1 MNKILRI
8 SMIAVLALIANFS
21 FAGVSTID
29 FTKLSV
35 KTVSDVDNKEN
46 NGYTFTS
53 GDFTFT
59 AKKNK
64 GQAAPTQNANS
75 KDLRHYAK
83 NSITISGAKMT
94 KMVFTMSEAGK
105 RQWATV
111 TASEGTMTVDKT
123 NGTTTWENTNGS
135 SSVTLTVGD
144 KNDNGTNKSKTAG
157 QFNVDKV
164 DITSDGQ
171 GGGETPTP
179 PAEETKAENI
189 AAFKALASGTTATL
203 TLKNA
208 QVVYK
213 NVYTTKKS
221 GATNTEYYVR
231 DASGAI
237 QFFNTDL
244 ELNVNQVINGTVEV
258 TYSLFNE
265 LPEATKTANTSA
277 EKLTITDGETA
288 VPTKVTVADL
298 TSNKYLCD
306 LVTVEN
312 ANIISETSGTYTNQ
326 YLTNGTDKVMI
337 YDKFKTEISITDGEG
352 LDVTG
357 ILVTTKLSGNI
368 IKELAPISAPI
379 PTGINNITTDA
390 TLENA
395 PAFNL
400 AGQKVGKAYKG
411 VVIKAGKKFIQK

>member
-8 SMIAVLALIANFS
+8 SMIAVLALIANVS

-29 FTKLSV
+29 FTKLAV
-35 KTVSDVDNKEN
+35 KTVSDENNKEN

-64 GQAAPTQNANS
+64 GQAAPTQNANT

-83 NSITISGAKMT
+83 NTITISGAKMT
-94 KMVFTMSEAGK
+94 KMVFTMSDAGK
-105 RQWATV
+105 KQWATV

-144 KNDNGTNKSKTAG
+144 NNDFGSNTKKKAG

-213 NVYTTKKS
+213 NVYTTKS

-244 ELNVNQVINGTVEV
+244 ELNVNQIINGTVEV
-258 TYSLFNE
+258 KYTLYNE
-265 LPEATKTANTSA
+265 MTEATKTANTSA

-306 LVTVEN
+306 LLTVEN

-337 YDKFKTEISITDGEG
+337 YDKFKTKTNITDGEG
-352 LDVTG
+352 FDVTG
-357 ILVTTKLSGNI
+357 IFVTAKLSGNI
-368 IKELAPISAPI
+368 IKEFAPISAPV
-379 PTGINNITTDA
+379 PTGIKDITTEAADA
-390 TLENA
+390 NA
-395 PAFNL
+395 PAYNL
-400 AGQKVGKAYKG
+400 SGQRVGKNAKG
-411 VVIKAGKKFIQK
+411 VLIKNGKKYVVK

>member
-1 MNKILRI
+1 MIKILRI
-8 SMIAVLALIANFS
+8 SMIAVLALIANVS

-29 FTKLSV
+29 FTKLAV
-35 KTVSDVDNKEN
+35 KTVSDENNKEN

-83 NSITISGAKMT
+83 NTITISGAKMT
-94 KMVFTMSEAGK
+94 KMVFTMSDAGK
-105 RQWATV
+105 KQWATV

-144 KNDNGTNKSKTAG
+144 KNDFGTNKNKTAG

-213 NVYTTKKS
+213 NVYTTKS
-221 GATNTEYYVR
+221 GTNTEYYVR

-258 TYSLFNE
+258 TYSPFNE
-265 LPEATKTANTSA
+265 MPEAKKTANTSA
-277 EKLTITDGETA
+277 EKLTITDGEAA

-312 ANIISETSGTYTNQ
+312 ANIISETAETHTNQ

-337 YDKFKTEISITDGEG
+337 YNKFKTNVTISEGEG
-352 LDVTG
+352 YDVTG
-357 ILVTTKLSGNI
+357 VLVTAKLSGKI
-368 IKELAPISAPI
+368 VKELAPISTPV
-379 PTGINNITTDA
+379 PTGINNITTEATDA
-390 TLENA
+390 NA
-395 PAFNL
+395 PAYNL
-400 AGQKVGKAYKG
+400 AGQRVGKNAKG
-411 VVIKAGKKFIQK
+411 VLIKNGKKYVVK

>member
-8 SMIAVLALIANFS
+8 SMIAVLALIANVS

-35 KTVSDVDNKEN
+35 KTVSDADNKEN
-46 NGYTFTS
+46 NGYSFTS

-59 AKKNK
+59 AKKNN
-64 GQAAPTQNANS
+64 GQTAPTQNGNS

-105 RQWATV
+105 KQWATV

-144 KNDNGTNKSKTAG
+144 NNDFGSNTKKKAG

-213 NVYTTKKS
+213 NVYTTKS

-244 ELNVNQVINGTVEV
+244 ELNVNQIINGTVEV
-258 TYSLFNE
+258 KYTLYNE
-265 LPEATKTANTSA
+265 MTEATKTANTSA

-337 YDKFKTEISITDGEG
+337 YDKFKTKTSITDGEG

-357 ILVTTKLSGNI
+357 ILVTAKLSGNI
-368 IKELAPISAPI
+368 INELAPISAPI

-411 VVIKAGKKFIQK
+411 VVIKAGKKFVQK

>member
-1 MNKILRI
+1 MIKILRI
-8 SMIAVLALIANFS
+8 SMIAVLALIANVS

-29 FTKLSV
+29 FTKLAV
-35 KTVSDVDNKEN
+35 KTVSDENNKEN

-64 GQAAPTQNANS
+64 GQAAPTQNANT

-83 NSITISGAKMT
+83 NTITISGAKMT
-94 KMVFTMSEAGK
+94 KMVFTMSDAGK
-105 RQWATV
+105 KQWATV

-144 KNDNGTNKSKTAG
+144 KNDFGTNKNKTAG

-179 PAEETKAENI
+179 PAEEAKAENI

-213 NVYTTKKS
+213 NVYTTKS
-221 GATNTEYYVR
+221 GTNTEYYVR

-258 TYSLFNE
+258 TYSPFNE
-265 LPEATKTANTSA
+265 LPEAKKTANTSA

-337 YDKFKTEISITDGEG
+337 YNKFKTNVTISEGEG
-352 LDVTG
+352 YDVTG
-357 ILVTTKLSGNI
+357 VLVTAKLSGKI
-368 IKELAPISAPI
+368 VKELAPISTPV
-379 PTGINNITTDA
+379 PTGINNITTEATDA
-390 TLENA
+390 NA
-395 PAFNL
+395 SAYNL
-400 AGQKVGKAYKG
+400 AGQRVGKNAKG
-411 VVIKAGKKFIQK
+411 VLIKNGKKYVVK

>member
-21 FAGVSTID
+21 FGQEVTLD
-29 FTKLSV
+29 FT
-35 KTVSDVDNKEN
+35 N
-46 NGYTFTS
+46 N
-53 GDFTFT
+53 
-59 AKKNK
+59 
-64 GQAAPTQNANS
+64 
-75 KDLRHYAK
+75 
-83 NSITISGAKMT
+83 
-94 KMVFTMSEAGK
+94 
-105 RQWATV
+105 
-111 TASEGTMTVDKT
+111 
-123 NGTTTWENTNGS
+123 TTWKFPEGNTNGATEAAQFS
-135 SSVTLTVGD
+135 
-144 KNDNGTNKSKTAG
+144 NGTYTITVEAPKAYYWLPSNSALLYGKKDATITLPKFNFDVERIDIIGAAGASGKTTRNIFVGNTAVSTETTSAKG
-157 QFNVDKV
+157 THEYEIKADNQAANTEYIIKV
-164 DITSDGQ
+164 TNANNDQIQKILIWKKGTTKPT
-171 GGGETPTP
+171 ETPT
-179 PAEETKAENI
+179 AANI
-189 AAFKALASGTTATL
+189 AAFKALTSGTTATL

-213 NVYTTKKS
+213 NVYTTNS

-244 ELNVNQVINGTVEV
+244 ELNVNQIINGTVEV
-258 TYSLFNE
+258 KYTLYNE
-265 LPEATKTANTSA
+265 MTEATKTANTSA
-277 EKLTITDGETA
+277 DKLTITDGEAA

-298 TSNKYLCD
+298 TTDKYLCD

-312 ANIISETSGTYTNQ
+312 ANIISETSGTHTNQ
-326 YLTNGTDKVMI
+326 YLTNGTEKVMI
-337 YDKFKTEISITDGEG
+337 YDKFKTNTSITDGEG

-357 ILVTTKLSGNI
+357 ILVTAKLSGNVV
-368 IKELAPISAPI
+368 KELAPISAPI

-411 VVIKAGKKFIQK
+411 VVIKAGKKFVQK

>member
-1 MNKILRI
+1 MNKILRY
-8 SMIAVLALIANFS
+8 SFIAILAFICNFAL
-21 FAGVSTID
+21 AGETTID

-35 KTVSDVDNKEN
+35 KTTDD
-46 NGYTFTS
+46 GYTLKS
-53 GDFTFT
+53 GDFTF
-59 AKKNK
+59 AAVKNN
-64 GQAAPTQNANS
+64 GGTAPTQNNNS

-83 NSITISGAKMT
+83 NTLTITGAKMT
-94 KMVFTMSEAGK
+94 KMVFTMSDAGK
-105 RQWATV
+105 KQWATV

-123 NGTTTWENTNGS
+123 KGTATWENTNGS

-144 KNDNGTNKSKTAG
+144 NNDFGSNTKKKAG
-157 QFNVDKV
+157 QFDISSVV
-164 DITSDGQ
+164 ITSDGQ

-203 TLKNA
+203 TLKDA
-208 QVVYK
+208 QVFYK
-213 NVYTTKKS
+213 NVYTTKS

-258 TYSLFNE
+258 TYSLYNE
-265 LPEATKTANTSA
+265 LPEAKKTANTSA
-277 EKLTITDGETA
+277 EKLTITDGEAA

-298 TSNKYLCD
+298 TSDKYLCD

-337 YDKFKTEISITDGEG
+337 YDKFKTKTSITDGEG
-352 LDVTG
+352 FDVTG
-357 ILVTTKLSGNI
+357 ILVTAKLSGNI
-368 IKELAPISAPI
+368 IKEFAPISAPV
-379 PTGINNITTDA
+379 PTGINSITTDA
-390 TLENA
+390 ADANA
-395 PAFNL
+395 PAYNL
-400 AGQKVGKAYKG
+400 SGQRVGKNAKG
-411 VVIKAGKKFIQK
+411 VLIKNGKKYVVK

>member
-29 FTKLSV
+29 FTKLAV
-35 KTVSDVDNKEN
+35 KTVSDENNKEN

-53 GDFTFT
+53 GDFNFT
-59 AKKNK
+59 TKKNN
-64 GQAAPTQNANS
+64 GQTAPTQNANT

-83 NSITISGAKMT
+83 NTITISGAKMT
-94 KMVFTMSEAGK
+94 KMVFTMSDAGK
-105 RQWATV
+105 KQWATV

-144 KNDNGTNKSKTAG
+144 NNDFGSNTKKKAG

-189 AAFKALASGTTATL
+189 AAFKALTSGTTVTL

-213 NVYTTKKS
+213 NVYTTKS

-258 TYSLFNE
+258 TYSPFNE
-265 LPEATKTANTSA
+265 LPEAKKTANTSA
-277 EKLTITDGETA
+277 EKLTITDGEAA

-298 TSNKYLCD
+298 TTNKYLCD

-312 ANIISETSGTYTNQ
+312 ANIISETSGTHTNQ

-337 YDKFKTEISITDGEG
+337 YDKFKTKTNITDGEG
-352 LDVTG
+352 FDVTG
-357 ILVTTKLSGNI
+357 ILVTAKLSGNI
-368 IKELAPISAPI
+368 IKEFAPISAPV
-379 PTGINNITTDA
+379 PTGINNITTEAADA
-390 TLENA
+390 NA
-395 PAFNL
+395 PAYNL

>member
-8 SMIAVLALIANFS
+8 SMIAVLALIANVS

-29 FTKLSV
+29 FTKLTAT
-35 KTVSDVDNKEN
+35 TVSDENNKEN

-59 AKKNK
+59 AKKNN
-64 GQAAPTQNANS
+64 GSTQPTQNAS
-75 KDLRHYAK
+75 TKDLRHYAK
-83 NSITISGAKMT
+83 NTITISGAKMT
-94 KMVFTMSEAGK
+94 KMVFTISKAGK
-105 RQWATV
+105 SRWAKV
-111 TASEGTMTVDKT
+111 TASEGTMTVDQTK
-123 NGTTTWENTNGS
+123 GTATWENTVGS

-144 KNDNGTNKSKTAG
+144 KNEYGTDAKTKAG

-179 PAEETKAENI
+179 PVEETKAENI

-213 NVYTTKKS
+213 NVYTTKS
-221 GATNTEYYVR
+221 GTNTEYYVR

-258 TYSLFNE
+258 TYSPFNE
-265 LPEATKTANTSA
+265 MPEAKKTANTSA
-277 EKLTITDGETA
+277 EKLTITDGEAA

-298 TSNKYLCD
+298 TTNKYLCD

-312 ANIISETSGTYTNQ
+312 VNITTEKEDTYTNN
-326 YLTNGTDKVMI
+326 YLVSGDDKVMI
-337 YDKFKTEISITDGEG
+337 YDKFKTNVTISEGEG
-352 LDVTG
+352 YDVTG
-357 ILVTTKLSGNI
+357 VLVTAKLSGKI
-368 IKELAPISAPI
+368 VKELAPISAPV
-379 PTGINNITTDA
+379 PTGINSITTDA
-390 TLENA
+390 ADANA
-395 PAFNL
+395 PAYNL
-400 AGQKVGKAYKG
+400 FGQRVGKNAKG
-411 VVIKAGKKFIQK
+411 VLIKNGKKYVVK

>member
-8 SMIAVLALIANFS
+8 SMIAVLALIANVS

-35 KTVSDVDNKEN
+35 KTVSDADNKEN
-46 NGYTFTS
+46 NGYSFTS

-59 AKKNK
+59 AKKNNS
-64 GQAAPTQNANS
+64 QTAPTQNGNS

-105 RQWATV
+105 KQWATV

-144 KNDNGTNKSKTAG
+144 NNDFGSNTKKKAG

-213 NVYTTKKS
+213 NVYTTKS

-244 ELNVNQVINGTVEV
+244 ELNVNQIINGTVEV
-258 TYSLFNE
+258 KYTLYNE
-265 LPEATKTANTSA
+265 MTEATKTANTSA

-357 ILVTTKLSGNI
+357 ILVTAKLSGVVT
-368 IKELAPISAPI
+368 KELAPISAPI
-379 PTGINNITTDA
+379 PTGLNNITTDA

-411 VVIKAGKKFIQK
+411 VVIKAGKKFVQK

>member
-8 SMIAVLALIANFS
+8 SMIAVLALIANVS

-29 FTKLSV
+29 FTKLAV
-35 KTVSDVDNKEN
+35 KTVSDENNKEN

-53 GDFTFT
+53 GDFNFT
-59 AKKNK
+59 TKKNN
-64 GQAAPTQNANS
+64 GQTAPTQNANT

-83 NSITISGAKMT
+83 NTITISGAKMT
-94 KMVFTMSEAGK
+94 KMVFTMSDAGK
-105 RQWATV
+105 KQWATV

-144 KNDNGTNKSKTAG
+144 NNDFGSNTKKKAG

-189 AAFKALASGTTATL
+189 AAFKALTSGTTATL

-213 NVYTTKKS
+213 NVYTTKS

-244 ELNVNQVINGTVEV
+244 ELNVNQIINGTVEV
-258 TYSLFNE
+258 KYTLYNE
-265 LPEATKTANTSA
+265 MTEATKTANTSA
-277 EKLTITDGETA
+277 EKLTITDGEAA

-298 TSNKYLCD
+298 TTNKYLCD

-312 ANIISETSGTYTNQ
+312 ANIISETSGTHTNQ

-337 YDKFKTEISITDGEG
+337 YDKFKTKTNITDGEG
-352 LDVTG
+352 FDVTG
-357 ILVTTKLSGNI
+357 ILVTAKLSGNI
-368 IKELAPISAPI
+368 IKEFAPISAPV
-379 PTGINNITTDA
+379 PTGINNITTEAADA
-390 TLENA
+390 NA
-395 PAFNL
+395 PAYNL
-400 AGQKVGKAYKG
+400 AGQKVSESYKG
-411 VVIKAGKKFIQK
+411 VVIKAGKKFVQK

>member
-1 MNKILRI
+1 MNKILRY
-8 SMIAVLALIANFS
+8 SFIALLAFICDFA
-21 FAGVSTID
+21 FAGETTID
-29 FTKLSV
+29 FTKL
-35 KTVSDVDNKEN
+35 TVTTKDG
-46 NGYTFTS
+46 GYTLKS
-53 GDFTFT
+53 GDFTF
-59 AKKNK
+59 AAVKNN
-64 GQAAPTQNANS
+64 GGTAPTQNSNS

-83 NSITISGAKMT
+83 NTLTITGAKMT
-94 KMVFTMSEAGK
+94 KIVFAMSDAGLK
-105 RQWATV
+105 QWADI
-111 TASEGTMTVDKT
+111 TASEGKITIDKDAK
-123 NGTTTWENTNGS
+123 TTTWENATGS
-135 SSVTLTVGD
+135 TAITLTVGD
-144 KNDNGTNKSKTAG
+144 ENKYGTKADKKAG
-157 QFNVDKV
+157 QFDISSVV
-164 DITSDGQ
+164 ITSDGQ

-203 TLKNA
+203 TLKDA

-213 NVYTTKKS
+213 NVYTTKS

-258 TYSLFNE
+258 TYSPFNE

-337 YDKFKTEISITDGEG
+337 YDKFKTKTNITDGEG
-352 LDVTG
+352 FDVTG
-357 ILVTTKLSGNI
+357 ILVTAKLSGNI
-368 IKELAPISAPI
+368 IKEFAPISAPV
-379 PTGINNITTDA
+379 PTGINNITTEATDA
-390 TLENA
+390 NA
-395 PAFNL
+395 PAYNL
-400 AGQKVGKAYKG
+400 AGQKVGKEYKG

>member
-1 MNKILRI
+1 MIKILRI
-8 SMIAVLALIANFS
+8 SMIAVLALIANVS

-29 FTKLSV
+29 FTKLAV
-35 KTVSDVDNKEN
+35 KTVSDENNKEN

-64 GQAAPTQNANS
+64 GQVAPTQNANT

-83 NSITISGAKMT
+83 NTITISGAKMT
-94 KMVFTMSEAGK
+94 KMVFTISKAGK
-105 RQWATV
+105 KQWAIV
-111 TASEGTMTVDKT
+111 TASEGTMTVDV
-123 NGTTTWENTNGS
+123 NSGTATWENTNGS

-144 KNDNGTNKSKTAG
+144 KNEYGTAEKTKAG

-213 NVYTTKKS
+213 NVYTTKS
-221 GATNTEYYVR
+221 GTNTEYYVR

-258 TYSLFNE
+258 TYSPFNE
-265 LPEATKTANTSA
+265 LPEAKKTANTSA

-298 TSNKYLCD
+298 TTNKYLCD

-312 ANIISETSGTYTNQ
+312 ANIISETSGAYTNQ

-337 YDKFKTEISITDGEG
+337 YNKFKTNVTISEGEG
-352 LDVTG
+352 YDVTG
-357 ILVTTKLSGNI
+357 VLVTAKLSGKI
-368 IKELAPISAPI
+368 VKELAPISTPV
-379 PTGINNITTDA
+379 PTGINNITTEATDA
-390 TLENA
+390 NA
-395 PAFNL
+395 PVYNL
-400 AGQKVGKAYKG
+400 SGQRVGKNAKG
-411 VVIKAGKKFIQK
+411 VLIKNGKKYVVK

>member
-8 SMIAVLALIANFS
+8 SMIAVLALICNVS

-29 FTKLSV
+29 FTKLTV
-35 KTVSDVDNKEN
+35 KTVSDVENKEN

-59 AKKNK
+59 AKKNN
-64 GQAAPTQNANS
+64 GQTAPTQNDNT

-83 NSITISGAKMT
+83 NTITISGAKMT
-94 KMVFTMSEAGK
+94 KMVFTMSKAGK
-105 RQWATV
+105 KQWATV
-111 TASEGTMTVDKT
+111 TATEGTMTVDKT
-123 NGTTTWENTNGS
+123 NGTATWENTVGS

-144 KNDNGTNKSKTAG
+144 NNDFGSSTSKKAG

-189 AAFKALASGTTATL
+189 AAFKALTSGTTATL
-203 TLKNA
+203 TLKDA

-213 NVYTTKKS
+213 NVYTTRS

-231 DASGAI
+231 DASGPI
-237 QFFNTDL
+237 QIFNTDL
-244 ELNVNQVINGTVEV
+244 ELNVNQIINGTVEV
-258 TYSLFNE
+258 KYTLYNE

-277 EKLTITDGETA
+277 EKLTITDGEAA

-298 TSNKYLCD
+298 TSDKYLCD
-306 LVTVEN
+306 LVKVEN
-312 ANIISETSGTYTNQ
+312 ANIISETSGTHTDK
-326 YLTNGTDKVMI
+326 YLTNGTEKVMI
-337 YDKFKTEISITDGEG
+337 YDKFKTNTTITDGEG

-357 ILVTTKLSGNI
+357 ILVTGKLSGNV

-379 PTGINNITTDA
+379 PTGINSITTDA

-411 VVIKAGKKFIQK
+411 VVIKAGKKFVQK

>member
-8 SMIAVLALIANFS
+8 SMIAVLALIANVS

-29 FTKLSV
+29 FTKLDV
-35 KTVSDVDNKEN
+35 KTISDENNKEN

-53 GDFTFT
+53 GDFNFT
-59 AKKNK
+59 TKKNN
-64 GQAAPTQNANS
+64 GQTAPTQNANT

-83 NSITISGAKMT
+83 NTITISGAKMT
-94 KMVFTMSEAGK
+94 KMVFTMSDAGK
-105 RQWATV
+105 KQWATV

-144 KNDNGTNKSKTAG
+144 NNDFGSNTKKKAG

-189 AAFKALASGTTATL
+189 AAFKALANGTTATL

-213 NVYTTKKS
+213 NVYTTKS

-244 ELNVNQVINGTVEV
+244 ELNVNQIINGTVEV
-258 TYSLFNE
+258 KYTLYNKMT
-265 LPEATKTANTSA
+265 EATKTANTSA

-312 ANIISETSGTYTNQ
+312 ANIISETSGTHTNQ

-337 YDKFKTEISITDGEG
+337 YDKFKTKTNITDGEG
-352 LDVTG
+352 FDVTG
-357 ILVTTKLSGNI
+357 ILVTAKLSGNI
-368 IKELAPISAPI
+368 IKEFAPISAPV
-379 PTGINNITTDA
+379 PTGINNITTEAADA
-390 TLENA
+390 NA
-395 PAFNL
+395 PAYNL
-400 AGQKVGKAYKG
+400 AGQKVGKEYKG

>member
-1 MNKILRI
+1 
-8 SMIAVLALIANFS
+8 MIAVLALIANVS

-105 RQWATV
+105 KQWATV

-213 NVYTTKKS
+213 NVYTTKS

-244 ELNVNQVINGTVEV
+244 ELNVNQIINGTVEV
-258 TYSLFNE
+258 KYTLYNE
-265 LPEATKTANTSA
+265 MTEATKTANTSA

-288 VPTKVTVADL
+288 VPAKVTVADL

-312 ANIISETSGTYTNQ
+312 ANIISETSGTRTDQ

-411 VVIKAGKKFIQK
+411 VVIKAGKKFVQK

>member
-29 FTKLSV
+29 FTKLTV
-35 KTVSDVDNKEN
+35 TTVSDENNKEN

-53 GDFTFT
+53 GDFNFT
-59 AKKNK
+59 TKKNN
-64 GQAAPTQNANS
+64 GQTAPTQNANT

-83 NSITISGAKMT
+83 NTITISGAKMT
-94 KMVFTMSEAGK
+94 KMVFTMSDAGK
-105 RQWATV
+105 KQWATV

-144 KNDNGTNKSKTAG
+144 NNDFGSNTKKKAG

-189 AAFKALASGTTATL
+189 AAFKALTSGTTATL

-213 NVYTTKKS
+213 NVYTTKS

-244 ELNVNQVINGTVEV
+244 ELNVNQIINGTVEV
-258 TYSLFNE
+258 EYTLFNE

-277 EKLTITDGETA
+277 EKLTITDGEAA

-298 TSNKYLCD
+298 TTNKYLCD

-312 ANIISETSGTYTNQ
+312 ANIISETSGTHTNQ

-337 YDKFKTEISITDGEG
+337 YDKFKTKTNITDGEG
-352 LDVTG
+352 FDVTG
-357 ILVTTKLSGNI
+357 ILVTAKLSGNI
-368 IKELAPISAPI
+368 IKEFAPISAPV
-379 PTGINNITTDA
+379 PTGINNITTEAADA
-390 TLENA
+390 NA
-395 PAFNL
+395 PAYNL
-400 AGQKVGKAYKG
+400 AGQKVSESYKG
-411 VVIKAGKKFIQK
+411 VVIKAGKKFVQK

>member
-8 SMIAVLALIANFS
+8 SMIAVLALIANVS

-35 KTVSDVDNKEN
+35 KTVSDADNKEN
-46 NGYTFTS
+46 NGYSFTS

-59 AKKNK
+59 AKKNN
-64 GQAAPTQNANS
+64 GQTAPTQNGNS

-105 RQWATV
+105 KQWATV

-144 KNDNGTNKSKTAG
+144 NNDFGSNTKKKAG

-189 AAFKALASGTTATL
+189 AAFKALTSGTTATL

-213 NVYTTKKS
+213 NVYTTKS

-244 ELNVNQVINGTVEV
+244 ELNVNQIINGTVEV
-258 TYSLFNE
+258 KYTLYNE
-265 LPEATKTANTSA
+265 MTEATKTANTSA

-357 ILVTTKLSGNI
+357 ILVTAKLSGVVT
-368 IKELAPISAPI
+368 KELAPISAPI

-411 VVIKAGKKFIQK
+411 VVIKAGKKFVQK

>member
-8 SMIAVLALIANFS
+8 SMIAVLALIANVS

-29 FTKLSV
+29 FTKLTV
-35 KTVSDVDNKEN
+35 KTVSDENNKEN

-53 GDFTFT
+53 GDFNFT
-59 AKKNK
+59 TKKNN
-64 GQAAPTQNANS
+64 GQTAPTQNANT

-83 NSITISGAKMT
+83 NTITISGAKMT
-94 KMVFTMSEAGK
+94 KMVFTMSDAGK
-105 RQWATV
+105 KQWATV

-144 KNDNGTNKSKTAG
+144 NNDFGSNTKKKAG

-179 PAEETKAENI
+179 PVEETKAENI

-203 TLKNA
+203 TLKDA
-208 QVVYK
+208 QVFYK
-213 NVYTTKKS
+213 NVYTTKS

-244 ELNVNQVINGTVEV
+244 ELNVNQIINGTVEV
-258 TYSLFNE
+258 KYTLFNE

-337 YDKFKTEISITDGEG
+337 YDKFKTKTSITDGEG
-352 LDVTG
+352 FDVTG
-357 ILVTTKLSGNI
+357 ILITAKLSGNI
-368 IKELAPISAPI
+368 IKELAPISAPV

-390 TLENA
+390 ADANA
-395 PAFNL
+395 NAYNL
-400 AGQKVGKAYKG
+400 AGQKVGKEYKG

>member
-8 SMIAVLALIANFS
+8 SMIAVLALIANVS

-29 FTKLSV
+29 FTKLAV
-35 KTVSDVDNKEN
+35 KTVSDENNKEN

-64 GQAAPTQNANS
+64 GQAAPTQNANT

-83 NSITISGAKMT
+83 NTITISGAKMT
-94 KMVFTMSEAGK
+94 KMVFTMSDAGK
-105 RQWATV
+105 KQWATV

-144 KNDNGTNKSKTAG
+144 KNDFGTNKNKTAG

-179 PAEETKAENI
+179 PAEEIKAENI

-213 NVYTTKKS
+213 NVYTTKS
-221 GATNTEYYVR
+221 GTNTEYYVR

-258 TYSLFNE
+258 TYSPFNE
-265 LPEATKTANTSA
+265 LPEAKKTANTSA

-337 YDKFKTEISITDGEG
+337 YNKFKTNVTISEGEG
-352 LDVTG
+352 YDVTG
-357 ILVTTKLSGNI
+357 VLVTAKLSGKI
-368 IKELAPISAPI
+368 VKELAPISAPV
-379 PTGINNITTDA
+379 PTGINNITTEATDA
-390 TLENA
+390 DA
-395 PAFNL
+395 PVYNL
-400 AGQKVGKAYKG
+400 SGQCVGKNAKG
-411 VVIKAGKKFIQK
+411 VLIKNGKKYVVK

>member
-8 SMIAVLALIANFS
+8 SMIAVLALIANVS

-29 FTKLSV
+29 FTKLAV
-35 KTVSDVDNKEN
+35 KTVSDENNKEN

-64 GQAAPTQNANS
+64 GQNPPTQNTNS
-75 KDLRHYAK
+75 KELRHYAK
-83 NSITISGAKMT
+83 NTITISGAKMT
-94 KMVFTMSEAGK
+94 KMVFTISKAGK
-105 RQWATV
+105 RQWAIV
-111 TASEGTMTVDKT
+111 TASEGTMTVDV
-123 NGTTTWENTNGS
+123 NSGTATWENTNGS

-144 KNDNGTNKSKTAG
+144 KNEYGTAEKTKAG

-179 PAEETKAENI
+179 PVEETKAENI

-213 NVYTTKKS
+213 NVYTAKKS

-265 LPEATKTANTSA
+265 LPEAKKTANTSA
-277 EKLTITDGETA
+277 EKLTITDGEAA

-298 TSNKYLCD
+298 TTNKYLCD

-312 ANIISETSGTYTNQ
+312 ANIISETSETYTNQ
-326 YLTNGTDKVMI
+326 YITNGTDKVMI
-337 YDKFKTEISITDGEG
+337 YDKFKTKTNITDGEG
-352 LDVTG
+352 FDVTG
-357 ILVTTKLSGNI
+357 ILVTAKLSDNI
-368 IKELAPISAPI
+368 FKELAPISAPV
-379 PTGINNITTDA
+379 PTGINNITTEAADA
-390 TLENA
+390 NA
-395 PAFNL
+395 PAYNL
-400 AGQKVGKAYKG
+400 AGQKVGKEYKG
-411 VVIKAGKKFIQK
+411 VVIKAGKKFVQK

>member
-8 SMIAVLALIANFS
+8 SMIAVLALIANVS

-29 FTKLSV
+29 FTKLAV
-35 KTVSDVDNKEN
+35 KTVSDENNKEN

-64 GQAAPTQNANS
+64 GLNAPTQNTNS
-75 KDLRHYAK
+75 KELRHYAK

-105 RQWATV
+105 KQWATV

-144 KNDNGTNKSKTAG
+144 KNDFGTNKNKTAG

-179 PAEETKAENI
+179 PAEETKAANI

-203 TLKNA
+203 TLKDA
-208 QVVYK
+208 QVFYK
-213 NVYTTKKS
+213 NVYTTRS

-244 ELNVNQVINGTVEV
+244 ELNVNQIINGTVEV
-258 TYSLFNE
+258 KYTLFNE
-265 LPEATKTANTSA
+265 LPEAKKTANTSA
-277 EKLTITDGETA
+277 EKLTITDGEAA

-298 TSNKYLCD
+298 TTNKYLCD

-337 YDKFKTEISITDGEG
+337 YDKFKTKTNITDGEG
-352 LDVTG
+352 FDVTG
-357 ILVTTKLSGNI
+357 ILVTAKLGDNS
-368 IKELAPISAPI
+368 IKELAPISAPV
-379 PTGINNITTDA
+379 PTGINNITTEATDA
-390 TLENA
+390 NA
-395 PAFNL
+395 PAYNL
-400 AGQKVGKAYKG
+400 AGQKVGKEYKG

>member
-1 MNKILRI
+1 MNKILRY
-8 SMIAVLALIANFS
+8 SFIALLAFICDFA
-21 FAGVSTID
+21 FAGETTID
-29 FTKLSV
+29 FTKL
-35 KTVSDVDNKEN
+35 TVTTKDG
-46 NGYTFTS
+46 GYTLKS
-53 GDFTFT
+53 GDFTF
-59 AKKNK
+59 AAVKNN
-64 GQAAPTQNANS
+64 GGTAPTQNSNS

-83 NSITISGAKMT
+83 NTLTITGAKMT
-94 KMVFTMSEAGK
+94 KMVFTMSDAGK
-105 RQWATV
+105 KQWATV

-123 NGTTTWENTNGS
+123 KGTATWENTNGS

-144 KNDNGTNKSKTAG
+144 NNDFGSNTKKKAG
-157 QFNVDKV
+157 QFDISSVV
-164 DITSDGQ
+164 ITSDGQ

-213 NVYTTKKS
+213 NVYTTKS
-221 GATNTEYYVR
+221 GTNTEYYVR

-258 TYSLFNE
+258 TYSPYNE
-265 LPEATKTANTSA
+265 MPEAKKTANTSA
-277 EKLTITDGETA
+277 EKLTITDGEAA

-298 TSNKYLCD
+298 TSDKYLCD

-337 YDKFKTEISITDGEG
+337 YDKFKTKTSITDGEG
-352 LDVTG
+352 FDVTG
-357 ILVTTKLSGNI
+357 ILVTAKLSGNI
-368 IKELAPISAPI
+368 IKELAPISAPV
-379 PTGINNITTDA
+379 PTGINSITTDA
-390 TLENA
+390 TDANA
-395 PAFNL
+395 PVYNL
-400 AGQKVGKAYKG
+400 SGQRVGKNAKG
-411 VVIKAGKKFIQK
+411 VLVKNGKKYVVK

>member
-29 FTKLSV
+29 FTKLAV
-35 KTVSDVDNKEN
+35 KTVSDENNKEN

-53 GDFTFT
+53 GDFNFT
-59 AKKNK
+59 TKKNN
-64 GQAAPTQNANS
+64 GQTAPTQNANT

-83 NSITISGAKMT
+83 NTITISGAKMT
-94 KMVFTMSEAGK
+94 KMVFTMSDAGK
-105 RQWATV
+105 KQWATV

-144 KNDNGTNKSKTAG
+144 NNDFGSNTKKKAG

-189 AAFKALASGTTATL
+189 AAFKALTSGTTATL

-213 NVYTTKKS
+213 NVYTTKS

-258 TYSLFNE
+258 TYSPFNE
-265 LPEATKTANTSA
+265 LPEAKKTANTSA
-277 EKLTITDGETA
+277 EKLTITDGEAA

-298 TSNKYLCD
+298 TTNKYLCD

-312 ANIISETSGTYTNQ
+312 ANIISETSGTHTNQ

-337 YDKFKTEISITDGEG
+337 YDKFKTKTNITDGEG
-352 LDVTG
+352 FDVTG
-357 ILVTTKLSGNI
+357 ILVTAKLSGNI
-368 IKELAPISAPI
+368 IKEFAPISAPV
-379 PTGINNITTDA
+379 PTGINNITTETTDA
-390 TLENA
+390 NA
-395 PAFNL
+395 PAYNL
-400 AGQKVGKAYKG
+400 AGQKVGKEYKG

>member
-189 AAFKALASGTTATL
+189 AAFKALTSGTTATL
-203 TLKNA
+203 TLKDA

-213 NVYTTKKS
+213 NVYTTKS

-244 ELNVNQVINGTVEV
+244 ELNVNQIINGTVEV
-258 TYSLFNE
+258 KYTLYNE
-265 LPEATKTANTSA
+265 MTEATKTANTSA

-357 ILVTTKLSGNI
+357 ILVTGKLSGNV

>member
-8 SMIAVLALIANFS
+8 SMIAVLALIANVS

-64 GQAAPTQNANS
+64 GQVAPTQNANS

-189 AAFKALASGTTATL
+189 AAFKALANGTTATL

-213 NVYTTKKS
+213 NVYTTKS
-221 GATNTEYYVR
+221 GTNTEYYVR

-258 TYSLFNE
+258 TYSPFNE
-265 LPEATKTANTSA
+265 LPEAKKTANTSA

-337 YDKFKTEISITDGEG
+337 YDKFKTKTSITDGEG

-357 ILVTTKLSGNI
+357 ILVTAKLSGNI
-368 IKELAPISAPI
+368 INELAPISAPI

-411 VVIKAGKKFIQK
+411 VVIKAGKKFVQK

>member
-1 MNKILRI
+1 MNKILRY
-8 SMIAVLALIANFS
+8 SFIALLAFICDFA
-21 FAGVSTID
+21 FAGETTID
-29 FTKLSV
+29 FTKL
-35 KTVSDVDNKEN
+35 TVTTKAD
-46 NGYTFTS
+46 GYTLKS
-53 GDFTFT
+53 GDFTF
-59 AKKNK
+59 AAVKNN
-64 GQAAPTQNANS
+64 GGTAPTQNNNS

-83 NSITISGAKMT
+83 NTLTITGAKMT
-94 KMVFTMSEAGK
+94 KIVFAMSDAGLK
-105 RQWATV
+105 QWADI
-111 TASEGTMTVDKT
+111 TASEGKITIDKDAK
-123 NGTTTWENTNGS
+123 TTTWENATGS
-135 SSVTLTVGD
+135 TAITLTVGD
-144 KNDNGTNKSKTAG
+144 ENKYGTKADKKAG
-157 QFNVDKV
+157 QFDISSVV
-164 DITSDGQ
+164 ITSDGQ

-203 TLKNA
+203 TLKDA

-213 NVYTTKKS
+213 NVYTTKS
-221 GATNTEYYVR
+221 GTNTEYYVR

-258 TYSLFNE
+258 TYSPFNE
-265 LPEATKTANTSA
+265 LPEAKKTANTSA

-337 YDKFKTEISITDGEG
+337 YNKFKTNVTISEGEG
-352 LDVTG
+352 YDVTG
-357 ILVTTKLSGNI
+357 VLVTAKLSGKI
-368 IKELAPISAPI
+368 VKELAPISAPVA
-379 PTGINNITTDA
+379 TGINHISTAVDSADA
-390 TLENA
+390 
-395 PAFNL
+395 PVYNL
-400 AGQKVGKAYKG
+400 SGQCVGKNAKG
-411 VVIKAGKKFIQK
+411 VLIKNGKKYVVK

>member
-35 KTVSDVDNKEN
+35 KTVSDADNKEN

-59 AKKNK
+59 AKKNN
-64 GQAAPTQNANS
+64 GQTAPTQNGNS

-105 RQWATV
+105 KQWATV

-144 KNDNGTNKSKTAG
+144 NNDFGSNTKKKAG

-213 NVYTTKKS
+213 NVYTTKS

-244 ELNVNQVINGTVEV
+244 ELNVNQIINGTVEV
-258 TYSLFNE
+258 KYTLYNE
-265 LPEATKTANTSA
+265 MTEATKTANTSA

-337 YDKFKTEISITDGEG
+337 YDKFKTEISITGGEG

-357 ILVTTKLSGNI
+357 ILVTAKLSGVVT
-368 IKELAPISAPI
+368 KELAPISAPI

-411 VVIKAGKKFIQK
+411 VVIKAGKKFVQK

>member
-1 MNKILRI
+1 MNKILRL
-8 SMIAVLALIANFS
+8 SFIAVMALIANFS
-21 FAGVSTID
+21 FGQ
-29 FTKLSV
+29 
-35 KTVSDVDNKEN
+35 TVV
-46 NGYTFTS
+46 
-53 GDFTFT
+53 TFT
-59 AKKNK
+59 AETDK
-64 GQAAPTQNANS
+64 GSFDATQTGTGAGADKITKDGVTIQTSNGAFAATDYNTQVAQYRIYKSATFTVSSTVGNITKVVITCTANGSAKQGPGCFTGDNYKASKGKEGTWSGNAAS
-75 KDLRHYAK
+75 L
-83 NSITISGAKMT
+83 TL
-94 KMVFTMSEAGK
+94 
-105 RQWATV
+105 
-111 TASEGTMTVDKT
+111 TASSNQVRATKVE
-123 NGTTTWENTNGS
+123 
-135 SSVTLTVGD
+135 VTIGGET
-144 KNDNGTNKSKTAG
+144 
-157 QFNVDKV
+157 
-164 DITSDGQ
+164 
-171 GGGETPTP
+171 GGETPTP

-213 NVYTTKKS
+213 NVYTTKS

-277 EKLTITDGETA
+277 EKLTITDGEAA

-298 TSNKYLCD
+298 TSDKYLCD

-337 YDKFKTEISITDGEG
+337 YDKFKTKTSITDGEG
-352 LDVTG
+352 FDVTG
-357 ILVTTKLSGNI
+357 ILVTAKLSGNI
-368 IKELAPISAPI
+368 IKELAPISAPV
-379 PTGINNITTDA
+379 PTGINSITTDA
-390 TLENA
+390 ADANA
-395 PAFNL
+395 PVYNL
-400 AGQKVGKAYKG
+400 SGQRVGKNAKG
-411 VVIKAGKKFIQK
+411 VLIKNGKKYVVK